1 MWAAHGECDANP
13 AFMMSSCVQSCT
25 ACDDDDDQSGAE
37 QPPRKRT
44 LTEMRERL
52 RGGSCYDD
60 ADDCEE
66 RAENGECHNG
76 SDAPLVCA
84 YTCQACGFTKL
95 VAEAFGCD
103 DSKPEC
109 KSWAEG
115 GECEKNVGFM
125 RENCPKSC
133 GMCGKKGTVC
143 ARPASTVAAVT
154 SGGIEANMQR
164 ILREFPQYAPRAISR
179 PVSPPRADGTVP
191 PWVMTF
197 QNFLSETEVDALID
211 GCRSHFERS
220 LAGDQLS
227 PVRTS
232 KQCWCADN
240 ECARHPLSR
249 VVEERIRN
257 VTNIPTLQ
265 HFEPLQVLK
274 YEPGQFYKVSRD
286 GRHITH
292 QARDICERCLRR
304 HADTLVVCL
313 PTLRCA
319 AKP

>member
-13 AFMMSSCVQSCT
+13 AFMLTACLQSCT
-25 ACDDDDDQSGAE
+25 TCDEDDQSGAE
-37 QPPRKRT
+37 PPVPVRNRT
-44 LTEMRERL
+44 LAEMRERL

-66 RAENGECHNG
+66 RAQNGECHNG

-84 YTCQACGFTKL
+84 NTCQACGFTKL
-95 VAEAFGCD
+95 ATEAYGCD
-103 DSKPEC
+103 DEKPDC
-109 KSWAEG
+109 KTWADA
-115 GECEKNVGFM
+115 GECEKNIGFM
-125 RENCPKSC
+125 HNNCPKSC
-133 GMCGKKGTVC
+133 DVCGRKGHVC
-143 ARPASTVAAVT
+143 ARPAGTVAAVVPG
-154 SGGIEANMQR
+154 SIEANMQR
-164 ILREFPQYAPRAISR
+164 ILREFPQYEPRAVSR
-179 PVSPPRADGTVP
+179 PVRPPRADGVVT

-197 QNFLSETEVDALID
+197 QNFLSDNEVDALID

-249 VVEERIRN
+249 VVEERVKN
-257 VTNIPTLQ
+257 VTNIPTLK

-274 YEPGQFYKVSRD
+274 YEPGQFYKVR
-286 GRHITH
+286 R
-292 QARDICERCLRR
+292 ERE
-304 HADTLVVCL
+304 H
-313 PTLRCA
+313 PTRFTRV
-319 AKP
+319 AK